1 MPNLVSLASSGNKK
15 RAINWVTSSG
25 RLASGTTL
33 YTNRTC
39 STSVQAT
46 SLFSE
51 NLVYSVVSGA
61 LPGGLSL
68 NTSTGAIT
76 GTITNGIVSD
86 FTTNNAFNFTIRATG
101 AATGVGTNRDFNLLV
116 NSYYV
121 GYSCMTCGENGTASM
136 TAPAGFTFTRTD
148 FSSYGTPN
156 GSCGAFTTSGC
167 HTSPGI
173 GLPATSVSINAN
185 NSNYGDPCGGTGKRY
200 YGQCSYSP
208 L

>member
-1 MPNLVSLASSGNKK
+1 MPNLVSLASSGSKK

-25 RLASGTTL
+25 QLASGTTL
-33 YTNRTC
+33 YTNRSC

-46 SLFSE
+46 SLSVE
-51 NLVYSVVSGA
+51 SIVYSVVSGA

-76 GTITNGIVSD
+76 GTITNNIVSD
-86 FTTNNAFNFTIRATG
+86 FTSNNTFSFTIRAT
-101 AATGVGTNRDFNLLV
+101 TSSSGVSQDRAFNLLI

-121 GYSCMTCGENGTASM
+121 GYSCMTCNENGNASM
-136 TAPAGFTFTRTD
+136 TAPAGFTFTRRD

-156 GSCGAFTTSGC
+156 GSCGAFTTGGC

-185 NSNYGDPCGGTGKRY
+185 NDNYGDPCSGTAKRY
-200 YGQCSYSP
+200 YAQCSYSP
-208 L
+208 V